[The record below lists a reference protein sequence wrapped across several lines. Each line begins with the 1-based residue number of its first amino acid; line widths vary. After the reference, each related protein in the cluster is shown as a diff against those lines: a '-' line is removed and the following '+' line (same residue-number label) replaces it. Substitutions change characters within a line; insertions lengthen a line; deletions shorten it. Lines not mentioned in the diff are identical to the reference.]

1 MLRDRLD
8 EIQAQ
13 ADQEKEWWE
22 KRRATVRS
30 EFMKE
35 LEGEETRPSTGH
47 GTPLDSSSVAS
58 SPSKKKGKN

>member
-1 MLRDRLD
+1 MLRERLD

-13 ADQEKEWWE
+13 ATQEKEWWE

-35 LEGEETRPSTGH
+35 LEGDETGT
-47 GTPLDSSSVAS
+47 GTPADTSSVTS
-58 SPSKKKGKN
+58 SPSNKKGKN